1 MYIFKENIEDNYA
14 KKTKYESTG
23 QNPGASN
30 SIALC
35 SKSLAENANRSIE
48 ETDQEYAEKL
58 QLELNQETD
67 PLSSSSS
74 TARIV
79 SSVPEFLKNLAL
91 KVDTTDQFLIVTRRR
106 ASLDGRL
113 ALRKRESLK
122 SSPSKKLMVHYSGE
136 KGIDDGAIHMK
147 FLTHIMSDIKSTVF
161 PTGTPCDSMLDVH
174 SSNLFAC
181 GQIAAVSLVN
191 GGSVLNLFHENIF
204 NLMVTKNNTDLLK
217 STELEK
223 YFVPNEHECFSQI
236 KANPI
241 EHSDFILEN
250 GYTGVINDE
259 NVDNI
264 LGAIMVSISSRRIL
278 YLNEILRGLELF
290 GIKETLLENKT
301 MLASLFINS
310 FDTAV
315 NANYVFSLVE
325 PSFSEEGSF
334 RNSVE
339 EKMFDHLQDFLIMMK
354 DENISCVTESLAYD
368 TDNETSTKE
377 SEAKINPAGFLKWAT
392 GQNHKPLS
400 IGNFNI
406 SVKFNHD
413 CFTKNPLHKYVFQ
426 LLLHVQGR

>member
-1 MYIFKENIEDNYA
+1 M
-14 KKTKYESTG
+14 
-23 QNPGASN
+23 
-30 SIALC
+30 
-35 SKSLAENANRSIE
+35 
-48 ETDQEYAEKL
+48 
-58 QLELNQETD
+58 
-67 PLSSSSS
+67 
-74 TARIV
+74 
-79 SSVPEFLKNLAL
+79 EFL
-91 KVDTTDQFLIVTRRR
+91 TD
-106 ASLDGRL
+106 
-113 ALRKRESLK
+113 
-122 SSPSKKLMVHYSGE
+122 
-136 KGIDDGAIHMK
+136 
-147 FLTHIMSDIKSTVF
+147 IMSEIKNTAF
-161 PTGTPCDSMLDVH
+161 PTSAPCDSMLDMH
-174 SSNLFAC
+174 NNNLFTCAL
-181 GQIAAVSLVN
+181 IAAVSLAN
-191 GGSVLNLFHENIF
+191 GEPVPNLFHENIF

-223 YFVPNEHECFSQI
+223 YFVCFSQI

>member
-1 MYIFKENIEDNYA
+1 M
-14 KKTKYESTG
+14 
-23 QNPGASN
+23 
-30 SIALC
+30 
-35 SKSLAENANRSIE
+35 
-48 ETDQEYAEKL
+48 
-58 QLELNQETD
+58 
-67 PLSSSSS
+67 
-74 TARIV
+74 
-79 SSVPEFLKNLAL
+79 
-91 KVDTTDQFLIVTRRR
+91 IVTRRR

-113 ALRKRESLK
+113 ALRKRESSK